1 MIPATT
7 PPVTWRTIT
16 GLQVALVLT
25 VVAVLGL
32 CASAQAQSTAHPSPE
47 SVAVAYPVGHWA
59 GEARL
64 FDRALR
70 QQRGPIPMSI
80 ELAPDLLL
88 KGTIGDATWPAAAP
102 VQRLSP
108 RLEYRI
114 KLMGAAPPLAGKDHL
129 VLIITP
135 RTDGRLDADFHLKS
149 RFGLDLGMAVG
160 HFDARP
166 DRSIAP

>member
-1 MIPATT
+1 MTPA
-7 PPVTWRTIT
+7 VTWRTIT

-47 SVAVAYPVGHWA
+47 SAAVAYPVGHWA

-102 VQRLSP
+102 VQRLS
-108 RLEYRI
+108 
-114 KLMGAAPPLAGKDHL
+114 
-129 VLIITP
+129 
-135 RTDGRLDADFHLKS
+135 
-149 RFGLDLGMAVG
+149 
-160 HFDARP
+160 
-166 DRSIAP
+166 